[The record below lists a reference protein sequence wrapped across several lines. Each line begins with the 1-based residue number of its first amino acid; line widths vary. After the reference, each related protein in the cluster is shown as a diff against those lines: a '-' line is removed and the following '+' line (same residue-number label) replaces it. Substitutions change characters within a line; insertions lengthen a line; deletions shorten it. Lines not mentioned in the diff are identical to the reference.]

1 MHREAPPKGTDCLPP
16 SSANFARHCVEIRVA
31 EGNVAED
38 RFSERKCSSA
48 DTLDHAIDDNERG
61 LKDTVRVNPNEVVE
75 IAVRFNTYAG
85 RDMYHCHILEHE
97 DRGMMRPFVTV
108 PSELM
113 HFMG

>member
-1 MHREAPPKGTDCLPP
+1 M
-16 SSANFARHCVEIRVA
+16 
-31 EGNVAED
+31 
-38 RFSERKCSSA
+38 
-48 DTLDHAIDDNERG
+48 
-61 LKDTVRVNPNEVVE
+61 KDTVRVNPNEVVE